1 MSSNAEH
8 AYRIGVV
15 GPSDLVSLVKRV
27 AALEFTDHR
36 VVPLTYRNEAQ
47 AVEVISARPDVDALL
62 FTGVIPYT
70 LAHAAGVL
78 TEPAAYIDYTGATLY
93 GALVELM
100 SAGHDPARISIDT
113 LARPLVVE
121 SLSHVGIATAE
132 IATAEYRRGTDVR
145 RFAQFH
151 RDHARTRPGAVAI
164 TCVRS
169 VYDLIRDDVYT
180 IRLAPAIASV
190 RTALETVT
198 MELAG
203 RISSD
208 AQVVLGMIELPEPDD
223 RLAADIRALA
233 GSLFPVGPASY
244 VLVST
249 RGVLAQ
255 HTCDWTVMPLLEQL
269 AQRHHWVRIGLGVGR
284 SAADAEALA
293 RRAVERCRTAGP
305 FTAIVSVGSGRDFV
319 ITETESD
326 PTRAEEPVS
335 LHVAAHRAGLS
346 RATLVKLEAAVAAHP
361 GGEVTAA
368 DIATALG
375 IERRSAR
382 RTLKQLERS
391 GLAQPVGT
399 VGSGAGRP
407 AVRYAVRLES

>member
-27 AALEFTDHR
+27 AALEFTDHL
-36 VVPLTYRNEAQ
+36 VVPLTYRGEAQ
-47 AVEVISARPDVDALL
+47 AVDVITAHPDVDALL

-70 LAHAAGVL
+70 LAQTAGAL
-78 TEPAAYIDYTGATLY
+78 TKPATFIDYTGATLY
-93 GALVELM
+93 GALVQLM
-100 SAGHDPARISIDT
+100 SNGHDPSHISIDT

-121 SLSHVGIATAE
+121 SLAHVGIPTGDVATM
-132 IATAEYRRGTDVR
+132 EYHSGID
-145 RFAQFH
+145 AQRLAAFH
-151 RDHARTRPGAVAI
+151 RQHTRNHPGSVAI

-169 VYDLIRDDVYT
+169 VYELIREDMPT

-190 RTALETVT
+190 RTALDTLT

-208 AQVVLGMIELPEPDD
+208 AQVVLGIVELPEPDD
-223 RLAADIRALA
+223 HLADDIRALA
-233 GSLFPVGPASY
+233 GSVFPTGSSSY

-269 AQRHHWVRIGLGVGR
+269 AERHVWVRIGLGVGR
-284 SAADAEALA
+284 SAADAEVLA

-305 FTAIVSVGSGRDFV
+305 FTAVVSVGAGRDFV
-319 ITETESD
+319 ITDTEAD
-326 PTRAEEPVS
+326 PDRAEEPLS
-335 LHVAAHRAGLS
+335 RHIAARRAGLS
-346 RATLVKLEAAVAAHP
+346 QATLRKLEAAVAAHP
-361 GGEVTAA
+361 DNKVTAA
-368 DIATALG
+368 DVATALG
-375 IERRSAR
+375 IEPRSAR
-382 RTLKQLERS
+382 RTLKQLERA
-391 GLAQPVGT
+391 GLARPVGT

-407 AVRYAVRLES
+407 AVRYAVRLDT